1 MTLTYKQEPKKYNPT
16 IRLKRIEQ
24 RFNTGY
30 RNIRRFKED
39 ILNHLTTRVATKRV
53 LNMPLKPMKIHEKR
67 RVFPAKKW
75 NVLMPR
81 SQQFG
86 KASGLIMKQQH
97 PSIVFRR
104 FFAYEY
110 KNILNVSSL
119 DSRNLFQNI
128 DSSKRVPF
136 NKKQDPFY
144 LSFLTVAVR
153 SFSLP
158 FHFLMKIKQQN
169 ILQNNFVVRRA
180 AIMDLFNIKLRRL
193 NNVIQKIDT
202 VSLLRLQKVQ
212 TKLQTNKQIS
222 PTIKKDFL
230 VQLELF
236 KKQLSKLKYRIIKRV
251 QSIQFKQE
259 RKFNKEVLA
268 FRYGRLSRKL
278 PNKLFNS
285 TQNQMIFSQSLR
297 KLRITPYNL
306 VKKHMFRFQCKPNN
320 LIQIKRSTILP
331 SNVFNFTTRSHG
343 VLYRYMMILREKFG
357 IWRYDIPFRI
367 DTYLTAYEKRKRP
380 TWFKTMCLSRGKIR
394 LFYGQLTQRKTA
406 RLIKQTKAGFRGMF
420 GIMERRLDV
429 ILVRINFC
437 KNIFTAQHLVRHG
450 HILVNF
456 KLVTNCFYSIRAYD
470 VVTFKKRELEKLYK
484 YMIFLKLKLN
494 RFKFPMVPYLV
505 INYEYMYFYVKPIS
519 DARKSVGFTAPLSHG
534 FLAKF

>member
-30 RNIRRFKED
+30 RSIRRFKED

-53 LNMPLKPMKIHEKR
+53 LNLPFKPMKVYEKR
-67 RVFPAKKW
+67 RVFPSKKW

-81 SQQFG
+81 AQLRG
-86 KASGLIMKQQH
+86 KVPSFIIKQQH

-110 KNILNVSSL
+110 KNLLNVSFSH
-119 DSRNLFQNI
+119 SRNLLQNV
-128 DSSKRVPF
+128 DYSKQIPF
-136 NKKQDPFY
+136 FKKQDPFY

-158 FHFLMKIKQQN
+158 FHFLMNQKN
-169 ILQNNFVVRRA
+169 NLQNNFVVRRA
-180 AIMDLFNIKLRRL
+180 AIMDLFNVKLKRL

-212 TKLQTNKQIS
+212 TKLQTTHKLSLKLKN
-222 PTIKKDFL
+222 DYLF
-230 VQLELF
+230 QLELL
-236 KKQLSKLKYRIIKRV
+236 KKQFLKIKYMYIKRV
-251 QSIQFKQE
+251 QAIQYKQK

-278 PNKLFNS
+278 PNKLFNN
-285 TQNQMIFSQSLR
+285 TQNQMVFAQSLK

-306 VKKHMFRFQCKPNN
+306 GKKHIFRFQCKPNN

-470 VVTFKKRELEKLYK
+470 VVTFKERELEKLYK